1 MKEIK
6 LNKKLKK
13 LLEKQGINKISLM
26 LAKHV
31 IKKSS
36 QRDADRLKLK
46 IPLISTF
53 NLGYYVTMTSQP
65 HGTMPIVILGF
76 QYIPIPIFMTQLQV

>member
-1 MKEIK
+1 
-6 LNKKLKK
+6 
-13 LLEKQGINKISLM
+13 M

-65 HGTMPIVILGF
+65 YGTMSTVIAGF